1 VTTAIILSG
10 GGGVRFGSAVPKQ
23 MLEILGRPVLAFT
36 LDAFHRAESIED
48 VIIVCHPDYI
58 ADVEK
63 LCERERFFRVVA
75 VIPGGATRQASSFA
89 GITEAQRR
97 GSKQIVIHD
106 AARPL
111 IAPEVIDE
119 AVRRIADT
127 GVVDV
132 CAKTTDTIVR
142 STEAGVVGDIPD
154 RTQLYNGQTPQ
165 GFTLDIALA
174 AHSKAQADG
183 IDNATDDVQLALR
196 AGHRAVIVDGGPH
209 NIKITHAPDLEI
221 ARLLLERKLGRS
233 KVVRLTRP
241 FSFDEREVLRAPD
254 ITRIAVRP
262 LLGSICAADLRYY
275 AGKRSP
281 DAMRRKLPMALL
293 HEGVGEVV
301 FSPIPELAPG
311 TRVVIVPNIKRC
323 SDPGC
328 HACADDRIGENY
340 CTSNAF
346 LSSGEDGLMQSLLEL
361 DARNVVPV
369 PSDVPTDVAVMT
381 EVASIGVGAIRRLDP
396 QSYGD
401 ACVVGAGPVGYATQ
415 VVAAEL
421 FGRPPAECHV
431 TLVGHGDKVPAA
443 DVYFEAAGGVGA
455 EAAIR
460 DIIAAARPGA
470 TIVLLG
476 VSEYEVPINT
486 RMVLEKGLRLI
497 GCSRSAPIDHRM
509 TLDLMARPHVAT
521 KIKKL
526 VIAQRFQ
533 LSRVREAFDF
543 ALARSAWGKVLIDL
557 TA

>member
-1 VTTAIILSG
+1 MTTTAIILSG
-10 GGGVRFGSAVPKQ
+10 GGGTRFGSAIPKQ

-36 LDAFHRAESIED
+36 LDAFHRAEAIED
-48 VIIVCHPDYI
+48 VIVVCHPDYI
-58 ADVEK
+58 AEVQR

-75 VIPGGATRQASSFA
+75 VIPGGATRQASSHA
-89 GITEAQRR
+89 GLREAQRR
-97 GSKQIVIHD
+97 NATRILVHD

-111 IAPEVIDE
+111 VTPEVIDE
-119 AVRRIADT
+119 AARRIAET

-132 CAKTTDTIVR
+132 VSKTTDTIVR
-142 STEAGVVGDIPD
+142 SQGGVIDDIPE
-154 RTQLYNGQTPQ
+154 RAHLYNGQTPQ

-174 AHSKAQADG
+174 AHTKALADG

-196 AGHRAVIVDGGPH
+196 IGHKAVIVDGGPH

-221 ARLLLERKLGRS
+221 AKLLLERKLGRS

-241 FSFDEREVLRAPD
+241 FSFDEREVLHTPD
-254 ITRIAVRP
+254 ITRVSVRP
-262 LLGSICAADLRYY
+262 LVGSICAADLRYY

-281 DAMRRKLPMALL
+281 DALRRKLPMALL

-301 FSPIPELAPG
+301 FSPIPDLPPG

-323 SDPGC
+323 SNP
-328 HACADDRIGENY
+328 ACLPCTDDRIGENY
-340 CTSNAF
+340 CPSNAF

-361 DARNVVPV
+361 DARNLVA
-369 PSDVPTDVAVMT
+369 VPTQVPTEIAVMT
-381 EVASIGVGAIRRLDP
+381 EVASIGVGAIRRLDHFTG
-396 QSYGD
+396 Q

-415 VVAAEL
+415 VVATEL
-421 FGRPPAECHV
+421 LATEV
-431 TLVGHGDKVPAA
+431 SLVKHGDPIPAA
-443 DVYFEAAGGVGA
+443 DLYFEAAGGTGA
-455 EAAIR
+455 ESAIR
-460 DIIAAARPGA
+460 DIIAAAHPGA

-476 VSEYEVPINT
+476 VSEHEVPINT
-486 RMVLEKGLRLI
+486 RLVLEKGLRFV
-497 GCSRSAPIDHRM
+497 GCSRSAPADHRL
-509 TLDLMARPHVAT
+509 TLDLMSRPHVAA
-521 KIKKL
+521 KIEKL

>member
-1 VTTAIILSG
+1 MTTAIILSG
-10 GGGVRFGSAVPKQ
+10 GGGVRFGSATPKQ

-48 VIIVCHPDYI
+48 VIIVCHADYI
-58 ADVEK
+58 AEVER

-75 VIPGGATRQASSFA
+75 VICGGATRQASSLA
-89 GITEAQRR
+89 GITEARRR
-97 GSKQIVIHD
+97 GAKQLVIHD

-111 IAPEVIDE
+111 IAPEVIDD
-119 AVRRIADT
+119 AVRRIGET

-132 CAKTTDTIVR
+132 VSKTTDTIVR
-142 STEAGVVGDIPD
+142 SEGGVVQDIPE
-154 RTQLYNGQTPQ
+154 RAHLYNGQTPQ
-165 GFTLDIALA
+165 GFTTDIALA
-174 AHSKAQADG
+174 AHAKAAADG
-183 IDNATDDVQLALR
+183 IDNASDDVQLALR
-196 AGHRAVIVDGGPH
+196 IGHRAVIVDGGPH
-209 NIKITHAPDLEI
+209 NIKITHPPDLEI
-221 ARLLLERKLGRS
+221 ARLLLEHKLGRS

-241 FSFDEREVLRAPD
+241 FAFDEREVLCTPD

-275 AGKRSP
+275 AGKRP
-281 DAMRRKLPMALL
+281 ADALRRKLPMALL

-301 FSPIPELAPG
+301 FSPLPELRPG
-311 TRVVIVPNIKRC
+311 TRVVIVPNLKRC
-323 SDPGC
+323 ADPTC
-328 HACADDRIGENY
+328 RACADERIGENY
-340 CTSNAF
+340 CPENAF

-369 PSDVPTDVAVMT
+369 PDDVPTDVAVMT
-381 EVASIGVGAIRRLDP
+381 EVASIGVGGIRRLDDTT
-396 QSYGD
+396 GEV
-401 ACVVGAGPVGYATQ
+401 CVVGAGPVGYATQ

-421 FGRPPAECHV
+421 FGRDVSLV
-431 TLVGHGDKVPAA
+431 THGEPVPTA
-443 DVYFEAAGGVGA
+443 DIYFEAAGGIGA

-476 VSEYEVPINT
+476 VSEQEVPVNT
-486 RMVLEKGLRLI
+486 RLVLEKGLRLV
-497 GCSRSAPIDHRM
+497 GCSRSAPVDHRM
-509 TLDLMARPHVAT
+509 TLELMTRPHVAT

-526 VIAQRFQ
+526 VISQRFQ

>member
-1 VTTAIILSG
+1 MTTAIILSG
-10 GGGVRFGSAVPKQ
+10 GGGVRFGSAMPKQ

-48 VIIVCHPDYI
+48 VIIVCHADYI
-58 ADVEK
+58 AEVEK

-75 VIPGGATRQASSFA
+75 VICGGATRQASSLA

-97 GSKQIVIHD
+97 GANQLVIHD

-119 AVRRIADT
+119 AVRRIGET

-132 CAKTTDTIVR
+132 VSKTTDTIVR
-142 STEAGVVGDIPD
+142 SEGGVVQDIPE
-154 RTQLYNGQTPQ
+154 RAHLYNGQTPQ
-165 GFTLDIALA
+165 GFTMEIALA
-174 AHSKAQADG
+174 AHAKAAADG
-183 IDNATDDVQLALR
+183 IDDASDDVQLALR
-196 AGHRAVIVDGGPH
+196 IGHRAVIVDGGPH
-209 NIKITHAPDLEI
+209 NIKITHPPDLEI

-241 FSFDEREVLRAPD
+241 FAFDEREVLRTPD

-275 AGKRSP
+275 AGKRPP
-281 DAMRRKLPMALL
+281 DALRRKLPMALL

-301 FSPIPELAPG
+301 FSPLQDLRPG

-323 SDPGC
+323 ADPAC
-328 HACADDRIGENY
+328 RACADERIGENY
-340 CTSNAF
+340 CPENAF

-369 PSDVPTDVAVMT
+369 PDDVPTDVAVMS
-381 EVASIGVGAIRRLDP
+381 EVASIGVGAIRRLDDI
-396 QSYGD
+396 SGE

-421 FGRPPAECHV
+421 FGRDVSLV
-431 TLVGHGDKVPAA
+431 THGEPVPAA
-443 DVYFEAAGGVGA
+443 DIYFEAAGGIGA

-476 VSEYEVPINT
+476 VSEQEVPVNT
-486 RMVLEKGLRLI
+486 RLVLEKGLRLV
-497 GCSRSAPIDHRM
+497 GCSRSAPVDHRL
-509 TLDLMARPHVAT
+509 TLALMSRPHVAT

>member
-1 VTTAIILSG
+1 MTTAIILAG
-10 GGGVRFGSAVPKQ
+10 GGGARFGAAVPKQ

-48 VIIVCHPDYI
+48 VIIVCHADYI
-58 ADVEK
+58 AAVQA
-63 LCERERFFRVVA
+63 LCDRERFFRVVA
-75 VIPGGATRQASSFA
+75 VIAGGATRQASSYT
-89 GITEAQRR
+89 GIVEAQRR
-97 GSKQIVIHD
+97 GATQIVIHD

-119 AVRRIADT
+119 AARRIADT

-142 STEAGVVGDIPD
+142 STGGDLVHDIPD
-154 RTQLYNGQTPQ
+154 RAHLYNGQTPQ

-174 AHSKAQADG
+174 AHTRARADG

-196 AGHRAVIVDGGPH
+196 IGHRAVIVDGGPH
-209 NIKITHAPDLEI
+209 NIKITHPPDLEI

-241 FSFDEREVLRAPD
+241 FAFDEREVLRAPD

-262 LLGSICAADLRYY
+262 LLGAICAADLRYY
-275 AGKRSP
+275 AGKRPP
-281 DAMRRKLPMALL
+281 DALRRKLPMALL
-293 HEGVGEVV
+293 HEGVGEIV
-301 FSPIPELAPG
+301 FSPLPELAPG
-311 TRVVIVPNIKRC
+311 TRVVIVPNLKRC
-323 SDPGC
+323 DDPGC
-328 HACADDRIGENY
+328 HACSDERVGENY
-340 CTSNAF
+340 CPRNAF

-369 PSDVPTDVAVMT
+369 PAEVPTEIAVMT
-381 EVASIGVGAIRRLDP
+381 EVASIAVGAIRRLDEVA
-396 QSYGD
+396 GTV
-401 ACVVGAGPVGYATQ
+401 CVVGAGPVGYAAQ
-415 VVAAEL
+415 VMAAEL
-421 FGRPPAECHV
+421 LGRDAV
-431 TLVGHGDKVPAA
+431 LVGHGERVPAA
-443 DVYFEAAGGVGA
+443 DLYIEAAGGTGA
-455 EAAIR
+455 EEAIR

-476 VSEYEVPINT
+476 VSEHEVPINT
-486 RMVLEKGLRLI
+486 RLVLEKGLRLV
-497 GCSRSAPIDHRM
+497 GCSRSAPIDHRT
-509 TLDLMARPHVAT
+509 TLALMARPHVAA
-521 KIKKL
+521 KLQKL

>member
-1 VTTAIILSG
+1 MTTAIILSG
-10 GGGVRFGSAVPKQ
+10 GGGTRFGSAVPKQ

-36 LDAFHRAESIED
+36 LDAFHRAEAIED
-48 VIIVCHPDYI
+48 VIIVCHPDYL
-58 ADVEK
+58 ADVER

-75 VIPGGATRQASSFA
+75 VIAGGATRQASSLA
-89 GITEAQRR
+89 GITEAHRR
-97 GSKQIVIHD
+97 GAKQIVIHD

-111 IAPEVIDE
+111 IAPDVIDE
-119 AVRRIADT
+119 AVRRIAET

-132 CAKTTDTIVR
+132 CSKTTDTIVR
-142 STEAGVVGDIPD
+142 SAEGMVADIPE
-154 RTQLYNGQTPQ
+154 RAHLYNGQTPQ

-174 AHSKAQADG
+174 AHAKAAADG

-196 AGHRAVIVDGGPH
+196 IGHRAVIVDGGPH

-241 FSFDEREVLRAPD
+241 FAFDEREVLRAPD

-281 DAMRRKLPMALL
+281 DALRRKLPMALL

-301 FSPIPELAPG
+301 FSPLPELRPG

-323 SDPGC
+323 ADPTC
-328 HACADDRIGENY
+328 RACADDRIGENY
-340 CTSNAF
+340 CPHNAF

-369 PSDVPTDVAVMT
+369 PDDVPTDVAVMT
-381 EVASIGVGAIRRLDP
+381 EVASIGVGAIRRLDHA
-396 QSYGD
+396 SGD
-401 ACVVGAGPVGYATQ
+401 ACVVGGGPVGYATQ

-421 FGRPPAECHV
+421 LRREV
-431 TLVGHGDKVPAA
+431 TLVGHGDPIPAA
-443 DVYFEAAGGVGA
+443 DLYFEAAGGAGA

-476 VSEYEVPINT
+476 VSESEVPINT
-486 RMVLEKGLRLI
+486 RLVLEKGLRLV
-497 GCSRSAPIDHRM
+497 GCSRSAPVDHTT
-509 TLDLMARPHVAT
+509 TLALMARPHVAA
-521 KIKKL
+521 KIEKL

>member
-1 VTTAIILSG
+1 MTTAIILSG
-10 GGGVRFGSAVPKQ
+10 GGGVRFGAAVPKQ

-36 LDAFHRAESIED
+36 LDAFHRAEAIED
-48 VIIVCHPDYI
+48 VIIVCHADYV
-58 ADVEK
+58 AEVEK

-75 VIPGGATRQASSFA
+75 VVRGGATRQASSLA

-97 GSKQIVIHD
+97 GAKQIVIHD

-119 AVRRIADT
+119 AVRRIAET

-132 CAKTTDTIVR
+132 CSKTTDTIVR
-142 STEAGVVGDIPD
+142 ATDGTVQDIPE
-154 RTQLYNGQTPQ
+154 RAHLYNGQTPQ
-165 GFTLDIALA
+165 GFTMDIALA
-174 AHSKAQADG
+174 AHAKAAADG

-196 AGHRAVIVDGGPH
+196 IGHRAVIVDGGPH
-209 NIKITHAPDLEI
+209 NIKITHPPDLEI
-221 ARLLLERKLGRS
+221 AKLLLERKLGRS

-241 FSFDEREVLRAPD
+241 FAFDEREVLCTPD

-275 AGKRSP
+275 AGKRPP
-281 DAMRRKLPMALL
+281 DALRRKLPMALL

-301 FSPIPELAPG
+301 FSPLPELRPG

-323 SDPGC
+323 ADPAC

-340 CTSNAF
+340 CPSNAF

-369 PSDVPTDVAVMT
+369 PEDVPTDVAVMT
-381 EVASIGVGAIRRLDP
+381 EVASIGVGAIRRLEHP
-396 QSYGD
+396 HGD

-421 FGRPPAECHV
+421 LGTEP
-431 TLVGHGDKVPAA
+431 TLVKHGDPMPAA
-443 DVYFEAAGGVGA
+443 DIYFEAAGGAGA

-476 VSEYEVPINT
+476 VSELEVPINT
-486 RMVLEKGLRLI
+486 RLVLEKGLRLV

-509 TLDLMARPHVAT
+509 TLDLMARPHVAQ

-526 VIAQRFQ
+526 VISQRFQ